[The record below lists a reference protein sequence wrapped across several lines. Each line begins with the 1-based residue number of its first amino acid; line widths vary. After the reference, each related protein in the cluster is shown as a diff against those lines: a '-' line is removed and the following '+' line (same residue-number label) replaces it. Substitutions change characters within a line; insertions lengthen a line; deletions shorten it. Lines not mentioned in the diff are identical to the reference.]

1 MSAGVI
7 SLVAAGISAP
17 VHAQQTDEIVE
28 FDIPAQ
34 KLSNA
39 LKSYGVAADR
49 QVLFAVNLVR
59 GKRANAVSGE
69 LQPNVALDQL
79 LMGSGLAYETT
90 ASDVV
95 VIKTVQQ
102 DASAGQ
108 TLRAASVEEGDAV
121 SITASE
127 GEGGVLPELE
137 EIIVTG
143 TNIRGVE
150 NSASPVL
157 RFDREM
163 IDRSGLSTVVDFVQR
178 AVPQNFAAGAAE
190 DTFSTVRAGAELNQ
204 GEGAGVNLRGLG
216 TDSTLVLINGKRL
229 APSGFGSFVDI
240 SQIPLNAIERI
251 EILTDG
257 ASAVYGSD
265 AIGGVVNFI
274 LRDDYEGAETRLRY
288 GTVTDGGLNEYQVG
302 QSLGANWESGGALVS
317 YEYYNRDALDSAD
330 RFVTQDASDPFD
342 VLPEQE
348 RNSVFFSVNQELGS
362 SAELYATALYT
373 NRDSLRHA
381 TSLFVFPPSQVRDGE
396 EEQLSVTFGS
406 RLEWG
411 QDWAGDLS
419 GTFSQADTLNNTINL
434 DGSGFGDAFL
444 QTGFE
449 SRIIDGKLDGPVA
462 ELPGG
467 TARLAIG
474 GQYRSEDLE
483 FESTSSVFRASD
495 RDVYAAFGELFV
507 PIIGESNR
515 RSGAERLELTVA
527 GRFEKYS
534 DFGSSTD
541 PKFGLLYSPVE
552 GLNIRGTWSTAFRA
566 PLLNELDDLQGAI
579 ILFDLVD
586 PTSATGFSEAAVRI
600 GNNADLLPE
609 ESENWTFGL
618 DFNPT
623 FAPALQLGFTYF
635 DIEITNRIV
644 APTAAQQ
651 DAALSDPA
659 LLAIADRLFDPAFL
673 NQIIS
678 IAQADNQFFD
688 ATAAQLGAAGVDA
701 IVDGRIQNL
710 SVSSISGIDFD
721 LVYSAETDLGQLG
734 FTFGGT
740 YFTNFDEQFTE
751 DSPTVD
757 ILGQVFQPPEL
768 RFRIGANWS
777 RSGLGAGAFV
787 NYVDSLTDERVD
799 PAINIGAFTTVDFQI
814 TANLGK
820 LIAPA
825 FLEGTSAHVSIVNA
839 FDEQPPLVDVPFFG
853 LNFDSENHDVLGRF
867 IAIGVT
873 HQW

>member
-1 MSAGVI
+1 MSVI
-7 SLVAAGISAP
+7 SLVAAGVSIP

-49 QVLFAVNLVR
+49 QVLFAANLVR
-59 GKRANAVSGE
+59 GKQANAVSGE
-69 LQPNVALDQL
+69 LQPNIALDQL

-95 VIKTVQQ
+95 VIKTVPQ

-108 TLRAASVEEGDAV
+108 TLGAVSVEEDDAV

-127 GEGGVLPELE
+127 GGGGVLPELE

-157 RFDREM
+157 RFDQEM

-288 GTVTDGGLNEYQVG
+288 GAVTDGGLNEYQVG

-317 YEYYNRDALDSAD
+317 YEYYNRGALDSAD

-348 RNSVFFSVNQELGS
+348 RNSVFFSGNQELGS
-362 SAELYATALYT
+362 SAELYVTALYT
-373 NRDSLRHA
+373 NRDSLRRA

-434 DGSGFGDAFL
+434 DGSGSGDAFL

-449 SRIIDGKLDGPVA
+449 SRVIDGKLDGPVA

-474 GQYRSEDLE
+474 GQYRSEDLK

-527 GRFEKYS
+527 GRFEEYS

-618 DFNPT
+618 DFNPA

-659 LLAIADRLFDPAFL
+659 LSAIADRLFDPAFL

-721 LVYSAETDLGQLG
+721 LVYSAETDFGQLG

-777 RSGLGAGAFV
+777 RSGLSASAFV
-787 NYVDSLTDERVD
+787 NYVDDLTDERVD
-799 PAINIGAFTTVDFQI
+799 PAIDIGAFTTVDFQI
-814 TANLGK
+814 TANLGE
-820 LIAPA
+820 LIAPS

-839 FDEQPPLVDVPFFG
+839 FDELPPLVDVPFFG

-867 IAIGVT
+867 IAIGIT